1 MRLGTIGTN
10 WITEK
15 FVEAA
20 KLSGEL
26 APCSVYSRSLEKA
39 KNFAE
44 KYHAAH
50 IYTDLEEMAKSPSL
64 DIVYIASPNSLHFDQ
79 AKLFLKHGKHVICE
93 KPVFSNTAE
102 FDLAMN
108 MAEENHVFLIET
120 VRNIQNPNFTILK
133 NFLGK
138 VGKVRGVVLHAV
150 QYSSRYDA
158 FLTGA
163 VPNVFS
169 LAFSGGALADIGVYP
184 IFLSVSLFGVPKRV
198 TYHPILLRNGVDGA
212 GTLLLD
218 YDDFVCT
225 ILCSK
230 ISDAYS
236 KSEIQGEAGSILID
250 KPSRLRQ
257 LEWIDRLTKEHQFF
271 HVDIEENDLVYEIK
285 NIVKIILT

>member
-1 MRLGTIGTN
+1 M
-10 WITEK
+10 
-15 FVEAA
+15 
-20 KLSGEL
+20 
-26 APCSVYSRSLEKA
+26 
-39 KNFAE
+39 
-44 KYHAAH
+44 
-50 IYTDLEEMAKSPSL
+50 
-64 DIVYIASPNSLHFDQ
+64 
-79 AKLFLKHGKHVICE
+79 
-93 KPVFSNTAE
+93 
-102 FDLAMN
+102 
-108 MAEENHVFLIET
+108 
-120 VRNIQNPNFTILK
+120 
-133 NFLGK
+133 
-138 VGKVRGVVLHAV
+138 
-150 QYSSRYDA
+150 
-158 FLTGA
+158 
-163 VPNVFS
+163 
-169 LAFSGGALADIGVYP
+169 AFSGGALADIGVYP

-285 NIVKIILT
+285 NIVKIIKDKNFGEYKRLSDLSRTVLTITETARKENGIIFGVEK